1 MKNLLF
7 VFVALAITFTCQAQE
22 KFSKSGKSQ
31 DEAMCGGL
39 GPELRGFNDK
49 CKNTPI
55 TTTGFEYQ
63 FAITFWDY
71 YQEDPQQKKALDEW
85 EKAYESMQSSKPTGR
100 QITEFQKK
108 YGAKPRLSA
117 KCDKSIPNQFV
128 FLKKLG
134 LAHEVFGY
142 RPQPGQDPSLA
153 VNCELKVISKEAKI
167 FCSNEFKNMFNST
180 YLIGGRN
187 NTDGVFQNGS
197 VTKYEIKSTGKKYP
211 VRDEIF
217 VSSNG
222 SSRYDDVN
230 FFKEVCPKL

>member
-55 TTTGFEYQ
+55 TTTGFEYK
-63 FAITFWDY
+63 FDVTYWDY

-100 QITEFQKK
+100 QMTEFQKK
-108 YGAKPRLSA
+108 YGSKPRLSA
-117 KCDKSIPNQFV
+117 KCDKSIPNQFA
-128 FLKKLG
+128 FLKNQG
-134 LAHEVFGY
+134 LANEVVGFA
-142 RPQPGQDPSLA
+142 PQAHQDQSKA
-153 VNCELKVISKEAKI
+153 VNCYLKVISKDPKI
-167 FCSNEFKNMFNST
+167 FCTKEFKNMFTSA

-187 NTDGVFQNGS
+187 NTDGQFFNGT

-211 VRDEIF
+211 VTDEIF
-217 VSSNG
+217 VSDKG
-222 SSRYDDVN
+222 IFYDDVN
-230 FFKEVCPKL
+230 FFKNVCPKL